1 MQNTQ
6 HKATKTIAIVGAGV
20 AGLAAGR
27 ELMQAGHT
35 VAIFEKS
42 RGVGGRVATRR
53 VGDFCIDHGAQLIK
67 APSPPLLTLVQDSGT
82 AQELTAPVW
91 TFDGMGR
98 VMPGDPAM
106 NTEPKWVWTNGNN
119 ALAQHMAQGLNV
131 SLERGVA
138 ALMWSD
144 AGYEVVDTNGGRV
157 GPFDVVLLTA
167 PAPQSAAV
175 LAASEIDPEVRSEL
189 LAALQPARYR
199 PCISLALA
207 YKQRPT
213 PPWYALVNTDRLHP
227 ITWLACEHAKP
238 GRTPDGYGL
247 ILAQMAPAWSQTHW
261 EALVKD
267 TYDQDGLI
275 PAPVAD
281 VHTYI
286 CALLDTDLEPPLW
299 VNLHR
304 WRYALADTSCGVAAS
319 AGRAGIFVAGDME
332 LGQGRAHLAI
342 SSGWAAARRI
352 GEFLAG

>member
-1 MQNTQ
+1 MQSTQ
-6 HKATKTIAIVGAGV
+6 NKRTISIAIVGAGV

-27 ELMQAGHT
+27 ALTQAGHT
-35 VAIFEKS
+35 VSIFEKS
-42 RGVGGRVATRR
+42 RGVGGRLATRR

-67 APSPPLLTLVQDSGT
+67 APSASLLALVQESGS
-82 AQELTAPVW
+82 AYELNAPVW

-98 VMPGDPAM
+98 VVPGDPGM
-106 NTEPKWVWTNGNN
+106 NTETKWVWQHGNN
-119 ALAQHMAQGLNV
+119 AFAQYMAQGLNV
-131 SLERGVA
+131 SLERSVA
-138 ALMWSD
+138 ALLRVGE
-144 AGYEVVDTNGGRV
+144 GYEVVDTSGERV
-157 GPFDVVLLTA
+157 GPFEVVLLTA

-175 LAASEIDPEVRSEL
+175 LAASDIDPDVRSEL

-207 YKQRPT
+207 YPQRPT

-238 GRTPDGYGL
+238 GRTPEGYGL
-247 ILAQMAPAWSQTHW
+247 MLAQMAPAWSQTHW
-261 EALVKD
+261 EALAKE
-267 TYDQDGLI
+267 TYDQESLI

-286 CALLDTDLEPPLW
+286 CGMLDVDLEPPLW
-299 VNLHR
+299 VDIHR

-352 GEFLAG
+352 GDAVGG